1 MDGGQPVNTDG
12 ESGAAGERR
21 PVGGLEREILDLLQA
36 GPGALTA
43 GEVRRRLDGT
53 LSYSTVVTVLSR
65 MHDKGLLTRSKQ
77 GRSYAYTP
85 VADSHGLTA
94 RRMRQVLE
102 SDSDREAVLSRFVDS
117 LGAGDEQLLRQLLG
131 PDLPEGG

>member
-65 MHDKGLLTRSKQ
+65 MHDKGLLTRRKR
-77 GRSYAYTP
+77 GRAFAYTP

-94 RRMRQVLE
+94 RRMRQEL
-102 SDSDREAVLSRFVDS
+102 DADTDRQAVLSRFVSDLS
-117 LGAGDEQLLRQLLG
+117 DEDERLLRGLLG
-131 PDLPEGG
+131 DLPEER

>member
-1 MDGGQPVNTDG
+1 MNAQDEP
-12 ESGAAGERR
+12 GAAGERR
-21 PVGGLEREILDLLQA
+21 PVGSLEREILGLLQA
-36 GPGALTA
+36 SPDALTA
-43 GEVRRRLDGT
+43 GDVLRRLGGA

-65 MHDKGLLTRSKQ
+65 MHDKGLLTRAKQ

-117 LGAGDEQLLRQLLG
+117 LGAGDEQLLRHLLG
-131 PDLPEGG
+131 SDLSEGG